1 VANLLNT
8 VFQFD
13 SSSEL
18 KICSIISNQDNFYS
32 LLKSLNMKQNILL
45 LFCCFIF
52 YNVCNAQQVFS
63 TAGKSVSNSN
73 LKLDYTIGEPII
85 LTKSNG
91 TTTLTQGFHQ
101 PTYQFVTKVSQSLK
115 DIVDI
120 KLFPNPTNEFLQIEI
135 SKLNNLKLAFD
146 IIDLNGKYLSSNVK
160 ILNEQTQLNIKD
172 FPSGTYYIQIRN
184 ENENQT
190 TTYSIIKTN

>member
-1 VANLLNT
+1 
-8 VFQFD
+8 
-13 SSSEL
+13 
-18 KICSIISNQDNFYS
+18 
-32 LLKSLNMKQNILL
+32 MKQNILL

-63 TAGKSVSNSN
+63 TAGKSANNSN

-115 DIVDI
+115 DVVDI
-120 KLFPNPTNEFLQIEI
+120 KLFPNPSNGSLTIKDIQFDGIAKVVTITDLSGRLVQEFTMTQSVQQL
-135 SKLNNLKLAFD
+135 
-146 IIDLNGKYLSSNVK
+146 DLSN
-160 ILNEQTQLNIKD
+160 IADGMYHINIKD
-172 FPSGTYYIQIRN
+172 SK
-184 ENENQT
+184 
-190 TTYSIIKTN
+190 SITNYPLVVKK

>member
-1 VANLLNT
+1 MANLINT
-8 VFQFD
+8 AFQIY

-18 KICSIISNQDNFYS
+18 NSIILKQNIFYT
-32 LLKSLNMKQNILL
+32 LQKSLNMKQNILL

-101 PTYQFVTKVSQSLK
+101 PNYQFVTKVSKSLK
-115 DIVDI
+115 DIVEI
-120 KLFPNPTNEFLQIEI
+120 KIFPNPTNEFVQIEI
-135 SKLNNLKLAFD
+135 SKMNNLNLVYD
-146 IIDLNGKYLSSNVK
+146 IIDLTGKYLINNNK
-160 ILNEQTQLNIKD
+160 IVNEQTQLNIKN
-172 FPSGTYYIQIRN
+172 FPSGTYFIQIRN
-184 ENENQT
+184 ENENQA